1 MNVVLAQI
9 VNFIA
14 NVLTLLIIADALS
27 SFFVS
32 PLHPVRQTLGRVL
45 TPLYA
50 PLRRVIRPIGM
61 MDFTPIVLLLI
72 IQVLQNLV
80 VSALL

>member
-1 MNVVLAQI
+1 MNVVLAQV

-72 IQVLQNLV
+72 IQVLQNLI

>member
-72 IQVLQNLV
+72 IQVLQNLI